1 MPTIKDIARIVGVS
15 PTTVSNVLH
24 GKHQRVSAE
33 TVERIRAAIE
43 QEGYVPNMSARALV
57 SNASRI
63 VGVINH
69 LVPLESGGFFQDP
82 FHSVLL
88 SGIEQTL
95 RKNDYFL
102 MVRTV
107 DSVEELHSLL
117 SNWNI
122 DGLILTGIFP
132 RELYKSLRG
141 QKKPFVLIDSYIED
155 EHSLQIRLEDEKGG
169 YIATRYL
176 LERGHREI
184 LFCCP
189 RMEKEGVIRER
200 FSGYSRALS
209 EYGLPVQAENIYESS
224 FSIEDGVA
232 LGRRLAARA
241 DYTAIFATADILAAE
256 LSTGLTMAGRRVPEE
271 VSIIG
276 FDDMNIS
283 RINCPPL
290 TTVHQD
296 VVGRGELAV
305 ELLLN
310 AIERG
315 KSAEP
320 YIFPVSLTERE
331 SVRDLRENGRA

>member
-33 TVERIRAAIE
+33 TVERIRVAIE
-43 QEGYVPNMSARALV
+43 QRAMCPTCPRARWSATLHASLGSSTIWCRWRA
-57 SNASRI
+57 A
-63 VGVINH
+63 
-69 LVPLESGGFFQDP
+69 GFFQDP

-224 FSIEDGVA
+224 FP
-232 LGRRLAARA
+232 LR
-241 DYTAIFATADILAAE
+241 TAWRWGAGLPRGPTIPPFLPPPIFWPR
-256 LSTGLTMAGRRVPEE
+256 SFQPG
-271 VSIIG
+271 
-276 FDDMNIS
+276 
-283 RINCPPL
+283 
-290 TTVHQD
+290 
-296 VVGRGELAV
+296 
-305 ELLLN
+305 
-310 AIERG
+310 
-315 KSAEP
+315 
-320 YIFPVSLTERE
+320 
-331 SVRDLRENGRA
+331 